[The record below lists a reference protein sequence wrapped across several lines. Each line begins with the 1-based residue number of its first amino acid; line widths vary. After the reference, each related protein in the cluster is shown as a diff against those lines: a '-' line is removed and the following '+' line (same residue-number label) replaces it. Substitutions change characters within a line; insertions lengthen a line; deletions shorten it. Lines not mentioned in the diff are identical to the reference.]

1 MPEHERSTAQA
12 VSAPRPLWLLNEPQ
26 RLPERQSRPWLDG
39 QPLQLLC
46 GPERIEAGW
55 WDAPLAGRDYFIAQ
69 TPDGALVWLYRAR
82 LPLSV
87 AEDAQGWF
95 VHGRFG

>member
-1 MPEHERSTAQA
+1 M
-12 VSAPRPLWLLNEPQ
+12 LW
-26 RLPERQSRPWLDG
+26 
-39 QPLQLLC
+39 
-46 GPERIEAGW
+46 I
-55 WDAPLAGRDYFIAQ
+55 
-69 TPDGALVWLYRAR
+69 ALVWLYRAR

>member
-1 MPEHERSTAQA
+1 
-12 VSAPRPLWLLNEPQ
+12 
-26 RLPERQSRPWLDG
+26 
-39 QPLQLLC
+39 
-46 GPERIEAGW
+46 
-55 WDAPLAGRDYFIAQ
+55 
-69 TPDGALVWLYRAR
+69 VWLYRAR